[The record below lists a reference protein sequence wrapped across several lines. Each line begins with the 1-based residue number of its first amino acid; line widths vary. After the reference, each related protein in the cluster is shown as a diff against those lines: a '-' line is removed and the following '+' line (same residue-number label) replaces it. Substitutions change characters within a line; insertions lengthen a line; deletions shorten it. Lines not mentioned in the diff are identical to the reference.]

1 MQSSSGGVFSAIAE
15 KIISRGGVVFGAA
28 WNDKMEL
35 HHIGIIDIQKLDS
48 IRRSK
53 YVQSNVGE
61 TYKETRQLLE
71 QGRIVLYSGTPCQI
85 AGLSSYLGSKV
96 YGNLFTIDV
105 LCQGV
110 PPQSLFSKY
119 ISEIEEEY
127 GWEVV
132 DANFRTKK
140 YGWRCGLLLLL
151 LLLRNPKNGKEKAI
165 TRTLGKNEYYNAF
178 YNEYFMRPSCYNCQ
192 FKNNKQGSYSDLT
205 IADFWRI
212 GNNIP
217 LKVKDYTK
225 GISAAI
231 VNTQKGEDLL
241 KMCALNIDVIE
252 RTWSEVLTNGGFRCS
267 TKKKNNDVA
276 LQYLEDHTWHET
288 QSKYYPMSNKRKI
301 ANIFYLTL
309 GEKNIRNILK
319 LMGRIK

>member
-1 MQSSSGGVFSAIAE
+1 MRSSSGGVFSAIAD
-15 KIISRGGVVFGAA
+15 KIILKGGVVYGAA

-35 HHIGIIDIQKLDS
+35 HHIGIMDIQKLDS

-53 YVQSNVGE
+53 YVQSNIGE

-96 YGNLFTIDV
+96 YENLFTIDV

-110 PPQSLFSKY
+110 PPQSLFNKY
-119 ISEIEEEY
+119 IAEIEEEY
-127 GWEVV
+127 GWKVV

-140 YGWRCGLLLLL
+140 HGWRCGLLLL

-192 FKNNKQGSYSDLT
+192 FKNNRQGSYSDLT

-212 GNNIP
+212 GNKIP

-225 GISAAI
+225 GISAVI

-267 TKKKNNDVA
+267 SKKKNNDVA

-301 ANIFYLTL
+301 ANICYLTL
-309 GEKNIRNILK
+309 GEKNIRTILK